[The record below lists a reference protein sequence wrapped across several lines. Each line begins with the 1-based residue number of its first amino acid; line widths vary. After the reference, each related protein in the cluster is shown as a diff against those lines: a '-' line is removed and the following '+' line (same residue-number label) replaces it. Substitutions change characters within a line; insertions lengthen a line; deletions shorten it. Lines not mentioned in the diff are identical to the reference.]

1 MYTNAA
7 GSMYEELENKRLKKE
22 HKFRIILRRIIA
34 IIILGLILTYLG
46 IFLNDIKRY
55 HNGQTPLIILN
66 TYTKEYDDGTVTTYY
81 SLGWVFRY
89 YQRETITDSEI
100 VPSWSSI
107 RMDNILKRNNNPD
120 LPEIETD
127 YTVPSNPMKYEKVSG
142 VLFFYDN
149 DGNLLDTYKCLLSE
163 SDCEISISG
172 VLSDDSDKYASIKM
186 GIIDNRYVFITEY
199 KSKDTQAQEKYIY
212 LYDINAK
219 RIIAEYQDVRYAK
232 LGDDGKGYIDSAKY
246 IIEKNN
252 KWGIDQVIKGQVS
265 NLEGCQYSY
274 IRFDSKNSLY
284 IFKNVSNKWLAY
296 DANKGTYT
304 AEIPD
309 KITDTYISKDKIY
322 FMTYSVN
329 ESTYNKN
336 YKLYNQDGQN
346 VLTKDD
352 IDNLKAYDNFLTYQ
366 IDNTLYFIDYDGNNV
381 ISNIK
386 LYFNDSYTTVK
397 AYTIKEI
404 GNTLVISTPKSKDNT
419 HYVDEF
425 YYDMTNWTLTK
436 TRTNVK
442 ETTST
447 T

>member
-232 LGDDGKGYIDSAKY
+232 LGDDGR
-246 IIEKNN
+246 
-252 KWGIDQVIKGQVS
+252 
-265 NLEGCQYSY
+265 EG
-274 IRFDSKNSLY
+274 
-284 IFKNVSNKWLAY
+284 W
-296 DANKGTYT
+296 
-304 AEIPD
+304 IPTD
-309 KITDTYISKDKIY
+309 KI
-322 FMTYSVN
+322 
-329 ESTYNKN
+329 E
-336 YKLYNQDGQN
+336 
-346 VLTKDD
+346 
-352 IDNLKAYDNFLTYQ
+352 
-366 IDNTLYFIDYDGNNV
+366 
-381 ISNIK
+381 
-386 LYFNDSYTTVK
+386 
-397 AYTIKEI
+397 EI
-404 GNTLVISTPKSKDNT
+404 
-419 HYVDEF
+419 
-425 YYDMTNWTLTK
+425 
-436 TRTNVK
+436 
-442 ETTST
+442 
-447 T
+447 